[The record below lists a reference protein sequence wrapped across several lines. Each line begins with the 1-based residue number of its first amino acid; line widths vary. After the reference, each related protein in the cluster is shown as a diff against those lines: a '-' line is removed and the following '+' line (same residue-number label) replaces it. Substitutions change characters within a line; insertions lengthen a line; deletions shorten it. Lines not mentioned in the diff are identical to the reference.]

1 MGKVLNKI
9 WYDRT
14 IRTQLL
20 IAFGAINLVA
30 AVIAGVIWV
39 ANARSATRVEMD
51 ASVQLAKNFARVAIQ
66 SLSPDGQP
74 IDLSKRADQLASRLL
89 VGDLRHVRIYMAD
102 ANGNLVQLSPAPGAP
117 RDPSLPPPAPAW
129 FEALVEPSASPRT
142 ALSVVHADPNASSI
156 VMVEQPV
163 IDGPNILDLGTVVI
177 AGEPADEI
185 AEVWYDVSSL
195 TIALGALDLLV
206 LVTLYVVLGRMLD
219 PMANVARG
227 LVRLEDGDYSTR
239 LTPPRVKEL
248 GAITACFN
256 RLAETLGRSRA
267 ENGRLYGQII
277 TVQEDE
283 RREIANEL
291 HDEASPCLFG
301 IMANAMSA
309 QKLTE
314 RRRDRRSLDIHGHMS
329 EILRVTERLK
339 MMNRVMLKKLRP
351 IAIGRVSL
359 SELARDL
366 LNELQRRYPEV
377 DITSSLRTRGVQYGE
392 AIDLTIYRCIQEGVT
407 NAIRHGSADTVRVDL
422 FEKRGARGT
431 NSAAEPTLQLLIQDD
446 GRGILSDTP
455 LGFGLTAMRER
466 VHALGGSCAIQ
477 NAPNQGAIVRV
488 IIPITAVATASP
500 PEYQERI
507 EAS

>member
-1 MGKVLNKI
+1 
-9 WYDRT
+9 
-14 IRTQLL
+14 
-20 IAFGAINLVA
+20 
-30 AVIAGVIWV
+30 
-39 ANARSATRVEMD
+39 
-51 ASVQLAKNFARVAIQ
+51 
-66 SLSPDGQP
+66 
-74 IDLSKRADQLASRLL
+74 
-89 VGDLRHVRIYMAD
+89 
-102 ANGNLVQLSPAPGAP
+102 
-117 RDPSLPPPAPAW
+117 
-129 FEALVEPSASPRT
+129 
-142 ALSVVHADPNASSI
+142 
-156 VMVEQPV
+156 
-163 IDGPNILDLGTVVI
+163 
-177 AGEPADEI
+177 
-185 AEVWYDVSSL
+185 
-195 TIALGALDLLV
+195 V

-314 RRRDRRSLDIHGHMS
+314 RRRDRRSLDIHGHVS

-407 NAIRHGSADTVRVDL
+407 NAIRHGSADTVRVD
-422 FEKRGARGT
+422 
-431 NSAAEPTLQLLIQDD
+431 
-446 GRGILSDTP
+446 
-455 LGFGLTAMRER
+455 
-466 VHALGGSCAIQ
+466 
-477 NAPNQGAIVRV
+477 
-488 IIPITAVATASP
+488 
-500 PEYQERI
+500 
-507 EAS
+507 